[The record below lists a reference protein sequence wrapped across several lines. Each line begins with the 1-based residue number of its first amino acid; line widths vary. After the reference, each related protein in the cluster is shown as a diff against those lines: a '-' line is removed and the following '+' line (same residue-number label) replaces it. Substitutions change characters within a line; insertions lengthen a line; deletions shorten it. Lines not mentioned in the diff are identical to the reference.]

1 MNRKDV
7 TLDELKKTLEKDTMM
22 GEFKWKI
29 QKVSN
34 RSSIPRT
41 HCLSAPARILKTDEI
56 LAMANL
62 IEDYPCGMNIVNDGG
77 RITIRCFR

>member
-1 MNRKDV
+1 MKRKDV
-7 TLDELKKTLEKDTMM
+7 TLDELKKTLENDTMM